1 MAKFAVLRPIEHNQV
16 LYAPKGGTG
25 EVKTKSAGHGGEISV
40 DASGTIDLDA
50 TAAEAFTGR
59 GATCPPVKA
68 SAAVASRSIVPDAST
83 DISPP

>member
-1 MAKFAVLRPIEHNQV
+1 MMAKFAVLRPIEHNQV

-50 TAAEAFTGR
+50 TAAEAFTG
-59 GATCPPVKA
+59 GQVAPLPGPSVEA
-68 SAAVASRSIVPDAST
+68 QSAKRPKR
-83 DISPP
+83 